1 MVVYSITS
9 PSFARTWAK
18 FSISALYSISLSFFH
33 ANIMGELLLL
43 AAEQVKRM
51 SFPRT
56 ATVVSGWRMICGLGK
71 SAKRKQQ
78 AVSSGL
84 QGKTGASREMQ

>member
-1 MVVYSITS
+1 MEPKWLVMMHWYRPSWAKVTWRRCRMVVYSITS

-18 FSISALYSISLSFFH
+18 FSISALCSTSLSFFH

-43 AAEQVKRM
+43 AAEHVKRM

-56 ATVVSGWRMICGLGK
+56 ATVVSGWMMI
-71 SAKRKQQ
+71 
-78 AVSSGL
+78 
-84 QGKTGASREMQ
+84 